1 MGLLLVVT
9 STAIVVVVD
18 VIPTVEVVEIDIQWT
33 VVEIGMVVVVVVD
46 EEEEEIDPTPANTET
61 VTEAHPITLVAAGI
75 IAPHPREI
83 ATTMIGLEGGHPIEE
98 DTVEI
103 AMEAQIALILVDEEE
118 VALTGTTRMRA
129 VGEMLVV
136 EVETKV
142 APEALP
148 NTAVVR
154 AVAAHLGVEIT
165 IMNMAEEKAEVEAPI
180 MPIDAM
186 SIERIE
192 DIVAIELAIVLPLSL
207 CV

>member
-1 MGLLLVVT
+1 VVGLLPVVT
-9 STAIVVVVD
+9 ITAIVVVVA
-18 VIPTVEVVEIDIQWT
+18 VIPTAEVVEIDIQWT
-33 VVEIGMVVVVVVD
+33 VVEIGMAVVVD
-46 EEEEEIDPTPANTET
+46 EEEEEIDLTPVNTET
-61 VTEAHPITLVAAGI
+61 ATEAHPITLVAAGI

-83 ATTMIGLEGGHPIEE
+83 VTTMIGLEGGHPIEE
-98 DTVEI
+98 GTVEI

-118 VALTGTTRMRA
+118 VALTGTIRMRA

-165 IMNMAEEKAEVEAPI
+165 IMNMAEGKAEVEAPI

-192 DIVAIELAIVLPLSL
+192 DIVAIEFAIVLPLVL